1 MGLGSRHTAA
11 ASVTRETKAVA
22 ITVSQ
27 TTGTVRFFQGG
38 EIVLELHQTARRI

>member
-1 MGLGSRHTAA
+1 MGLGARHTAA
-11 ASVTRETKAVA
+11 AAVTLETKAVA

-27 TTGTVRFFQGG
+27 TTGAVRVFKGG